1 MYGLGGERDLT
12 ESILPNLTGYENA
25 QPVRIGNGAYDQD
38 QHDVW
43 GALLDSVYLNAKS
56 RDRMSE
62 RVWPIVVAQVEKA
75 IERWREPDR
84 GIWEVRG
91 EPRHFTSS
99 KMFCWV
105 ALDRGARLAR
115 RRGEDALEEKWRGVA
130 DEIHADI
137 CANGVDER
145 GVFTQFYGTD
155 ALDASLL
162 LMPLVRF
169 LPRDDQRI
177 RATVLA
183 IADELTMDGLVLRYR
198 VEQTDD
204 GLSGEEDVHDL
215 LVLVGLGAR
224 RDRRAPA
231 RACPL
236 REAPV
241 LRESSPALRR
251 GDRRRHR
258 APPRKLPAGLHA
270 PGAHQRRGPLDPG
283 GDADAARLLD
293 GAPDRHLMR
302 ALVAAPGAPGG
313 IEPRDVDEPV
323 PANGVAVV
331 EVRACSLNRG
341 ECAALLIAEDGWR
354 PGWDVAGVAEP
365 ALDGSTPPAGTRVTA
380 WASGGGWAE
389 RVAVRSDHLAPIPD
403 DLSFETASTLPVAG
417 LTALGTLAFGGSL
430 EGTSVA
436 ITGAAGWGRPIC
448 SPARASSRRQGD
460 GRGRQPN
467 AVEVSASSEPTTLSS
482 ASRR

>member
-1 MYGLGGERDLT
+1 
-12 ESILPNLTGYENA
+12 
-25 QPVRIGNGAYDQD
+25 
-38 QHDVW
+38 
-43 GALLDSVYLNAKS
+43 
-56 RDRMSE
+56 
-62 RVWPIVVAQVEKA
+62 
-75 IERWREPDR
+75 
-84 GIWEVRG
+84 
-91 EPRHFTSS
+91 
-99 KMFCWV
+99 MFCWV

-204 GLSGEEDVHDL
+204 GLSGEEGTFTICSFW
-215 LVLVGLGAR
+215 LVSALVEIGELPR
-224 RDRRAPA
+224 A
-231 RACPL
+231 RALCEKLLSLASPL
-236 REAPV
+236 QLYAEEIDAVTGRHLGNSQAFTH
-241 LRESSPALRR
+241 LALINAVV
-251 GDRRRHR
+251 H
-258 APPRKLPAGLHA
+258 
-270 PGAHQRRGPLDPG
+270 DPG

-354 PGWDVAGVAEP
+354 PGWDVAGAIAEP

-389 RVAVRSDHLAPIPD
+389 RVAVRSGHLAPIPD
-403 DLSFETASTLPVAG
+403 DLSFESASTLPVAG

-436 ITGAAGWGRPIC
+436 ITGAAGGVGRFAVQLAHQAGAKVTAVVGNPERGEGLPRARSRRRC
-448 SPARASSRRQGD
+448 RRPRGGRRTLRPDPRVGRWPQPQRPRSPACRRTGPSCRSGTRRTSPRRSTRVGSPPSWPTSRR
-460 GRGRQPN
+460 
-467 AVEVSASSEPTTLSS
+467 
-482 ASRR
+482 